1 MVYAT
6 SPATRSGS
14 RVSTSPATGTPPA
27 RVGSETPSSR
37 TVARSIID
45 GFPGTNS
52 PGAGRETILRS
63 LGAGYRSSP
72 AAGHPPNG
80 RPGPGPWF
88 SGDAV
93 QLCRDGDAR
102 EQLEPAAVRSPPA
115 QHGLGQADFGGLS
128 GSDRI
133 NRPALGADAVG
144 QRPGHRQVAAE
155 HLVPGRGQRPGSIA
169 GSGPSHHR
177 PHVPRCLGGGD
188 RVPAFSL
195 VFGSAHNAH
204 RSGSGRADEQVLPG
218 VPDRTFIDVGAGT
231 GCGGTELGPRSPPP
245 TNPTRQAWSWSP
257 REGPCYRKTVVSW
270 RRHHHRPCHGR
281 EVLSPGARTS

>member
-1 MVYAT
+1 MRSSLLRHGRLLLVAGRAGRRPAEKATSRLRMVYAT

-27 RVGSETPSSR
+27 RVGSETPSRGR

-52 PGAGRETILRS
+52 PGAGRESILRS

-80 RPGPGPWF
+80 RPGRARG
-88 SGDAV
+88 SAGDAV
-93 QLCRDGDAR
+93 QLCRDGDAG

-115 QHGLGQADFGGLS
+115 QHGLGQAEVGGLF

-133 NRPALGADAVG
+133 NRPVLGAGAVG
-144 QRPGHRQVAAE
+144 QRPGHRQVLSE
-155 HLVPGRGQRPGSIA
+155 HRGPGRGQRPGSIA

-177 PHVPRCLGGGD
+177 PHVPCCLGGGD

-195 VFGSAHNAH
+195 VFGSAHSAH
-204 RSGSGRADEQVLPG
+204 RSGSGRADEQVLAG
-218 VPDRTFIDVGAGT
+218 VPTAPSST
-231 GCGGTELGPRSPPP
+231 
-245 TNPTRQAWSWSP
+245 
-257 REGPCYRKTVVSW
+257 
-270 RRHHHRPCHGR
+270 
-281 EVLSPGARTS
+281 